1 MRCPE
6 CERAG
11 RAHTFHQERVPPGP
25 ILMTEERSRAEASKR
40 TGVDIFWDERGKKHV
55 HDHEVRTW
63 VYRCSNGHAYKQT
76 AMSACIREEC
86 PWNDQPLVKAGQEPL
101 G

>member
-11 RAHTFHQERVPPGP
+11 RAHTFHQERVSPEPRPP
-25 ILMTEERSRAEASKR
+25 K
-40 TGVDIFWDERGKKHV
+40 VDIFWDEHGKKHV